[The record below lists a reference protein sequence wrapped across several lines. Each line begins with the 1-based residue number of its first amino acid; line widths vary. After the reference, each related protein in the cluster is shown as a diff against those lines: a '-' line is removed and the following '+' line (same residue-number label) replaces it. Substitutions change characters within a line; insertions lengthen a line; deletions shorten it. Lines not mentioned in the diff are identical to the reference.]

1 MTIIDPGSLRGAPC
15 TQAIQR
21 AIDEAAAS
29 GGGCVVVPA
38 GEYETAGL
46 VLRSHVELHLE
57 AGALL
62 RFTDD
67 PDAYPVIRT
76 RWEGYEQDSYRP
88 LIYAKGETD
97 VRLTGPGTLEGQ
109 GKRWWDAFR
118 ADALPAAR
126 PCFVCFEDC
135 QRVVMS
141 DFTVQNSP
149 AWTIHPLRCENVS
162 IRGLTVVNPSDSPN
176 TDGIDPESCRNVR
189 ISDCHIDVGDD
200 CVAVKAG
207 TEDADVR
214 VPCENVTITGCTMV
228 HGHGGVVLG
237 SEMSG
242 SIRRVSIT
250 GCVFDGTDRG
260 IRIKTRRGRGGS
272 VEDICVTGLIMHD
285 VLCPVVVN
293 SMYFCGKG
301 GKDPV
306 VTDLR
311 ALPVNEGTPHV
322 RRILIADCIV
332 TGARSAAGCIYGLP
346 EAPIEDFSLLNTT
359 VHLVKAEPEVPVMNA
374 LARPV
379 TCAGL
384 TAEHVRGLTLR
395 NFRIT
400 GAEGDA
406 IVLHDA
412 ETTD

>member
-1 MTIIDPGSLRGAPC
+1 MNIIDPGALRGASC

-135 QRVVMS
+135 ERVVMS

-162 IRGLTVVNPSDSPN
+162 IRGLTVVNPSNSPN

-214 VPCENVTITGCTMV
+214 VPCENVTITGC
-228 HGHGGVVLG
+228 
-237 SEMSG
+237 
-242 SIRRVSIT
+242 
-250 GCVFDGTDRG
+250 VFDGTDRG
-260 IRIKTRRGRGGS
+260 VRIKSRRGRGGS
-272 VEDICVTGLIMHD
+272 VEDVSITGLVMND
-285 VLCPVVVN
+285 VLCPLVVN
-293 SMYFCGKG
+293 LMYFCGKDG
-301 GKDPV
+301 RTPIVSDPNPQP
-306 VTDLR
+306 VTER
-311 ALPVNEGTPHV
+311 TPHV
-322 RRILIADCIV
+322 RRIRMADIV
-332 TGARSAAGCIYGLP
+332 VTNAKSAAACLCGLP
-346 EAPIEDFSLLNTT
+346 EAPLEDISIVNTQI
-359 VHLVKAEPEVPVMNA
+359 HLVESEPQVPVMNA
-374 LARPV
+374 VATPV

-384 TAEHVRGLTLR
+384 RADYVRGLHLSDLR
-395 NFRIT
+395 IV
-400 GAEGDA
+400 GARGEE
-406 IVLHDA
+406 IMLHDVK
-412 ETTD
+412 

>member
-162 IRGLTVVNPSDSPN
+162 IRGLTVINPSDSPN

-242 SIRRVSIT
+242 DIRRVAIT

-260 IRIKTRRGRGGS
+260 VRIKSRRGRGGS
-272 VEDICVTGLIMHD
+272 VEDVSITGLVMND
-285 VLCPVVVN
+285 VLCPLVVN
-293 SMYFCGKG
+293 LMYFCGKDG
-301 GKDPV
+301 RTPIVSDPNLQP
-306 VTDLR
+306 VTER
-311 ALPVNEGTPHV
+311 TPHV
-322 RRILIADCIV
+322 RRIRMADIV
-332 TGARSAAGCIYGLP
+332 VTNAKSAAACLCGLP
-346 EAPIEDFSLLNTT
+346 EAPLEDISIVNTQI
-359 VHLVKAEPEVPVMNA
+359 HLVESEPQVPVMNA
-374 LARPV
+374 VAMPV

-384 TAEHVRGLTLR
+384 RADYVRGLHLSDLR
-395 NFRIT
+395 IV
-400 GAEGDA
+400 GARGEE
-406 IVLHDA
+406 IMLHDVK
-412 ETTD
+412 

>member
-1 MTIIDPGSLRGAPC
+1 MTIIDPGALRGALC
-15 TQAIQR
+15 TQTIQR
-21 AIDEAAAS
+21 AIDEAAAQ

-67 PDAYPVIRT
+67 FDAYPVIRT
-76 RWEGYEQDSYRP
+76 RWEGYEQDSRRP

-109 GKRWWDAFR
+109 GQRWWKAFR
-118 ADALPAAR
+118 AGEMTAAR

-135 QRVVMS
+135 ERVVMS
-141 DFTVQNSP
+141 DFTVRNSP

-200 CVAVKAG
+200 CIAVKAG
-207 TEDADVR
+207 TEDAEQR

-242 SIRRVSIT
+242 DIRRVAIT

-260 IRIKTRRGRGGS
+260 VRIKTRRGRGGS
-272 VEDICVTGLIMHD
+272 VEDVSITGLVMND
-285 VLCPVVVN
+285 VLCPLVVN
-293 SMYFCGKG
+293 LMYFCGKDG
-301 GKDPV
+301 RAPIVSDSNPQPV
-306 VTDLR
+306 TER
-311 ALPVNEGTPHV
+311 TPHV
-322 RRILIADCIV
+322 RRIRMADIV
-332 TGARSAAGCIYGLP
+332 VTNAKSAAACLCGLP
-346 EAPIEDFSLLNTT
+346 EAPLEDISIVNTQI
-359 VHLVKAEPEVPVMNA
+359 HLVEAEPQVPVMNA
-374 LARPV
+374 VAKPV

-384 TAEHVRGLTLR
+384 RADYVRGLHMTDLR
-395 NFRIT
+395 IV
-400 GAEGDA
+400 GARGET
-406 IVLHDA
+406 IELHDV
-412 ETTD
+412 E

>member
-1 MTIIDPGSLRGAPC
+1 MTIIDPGALRGASC
-15 TQAIQR
+15 TQTIQR

-29 GGGCVVVPA
+29 GGGCVVIPA

-67 PDAYPVIRT
+67 FDAYPVIST

-88 LIYAKGETD
+88 LLYAKGETD

-109 GKRWWDAFR
+109 GRRWWDAFK
-118 ADALPAAR
+118 AGELPAAR

-207 TEDADVR
+207 TEDADER

-242 SIRRVSIT
+242 DIRRVAIT

-260 IRIKTRRGRGGS
+260 VRIKTRRGRGGS
-272 VEDICVTGLIMHD
+272 VEDVSITGLVMND
-285 VLCPVVVN
+285 VLCPLVVN
-293 SMYFCGKG
+293 LMYFCGKDG
-301 GKDPV
+301 RAPIVSDPNPQP
-306 VTDLR
+306 VTER
-311 ALPVNEGTPHV
+311 TPHV
-322 RRILIADCIV
+322 RRIRMADIV
-332 TGARSAAGCIYGLP
+332 VTNAKSAAACLCGLP
-346 EAPIEDFSLLNTT
+346 EAPLEDISIVNTQI
-359 VHLVKAEPEVPVMNA
+359 HLVESEPQVPVMNA
-374 LARPV
+374 VAKPV

-384 TAEHVRGLTLR
+384 RADYVRGLHLSDLR
-395 NFRIT
+395 IV
-400 GAEGDA
+400 GARGEE
-406 IVLHDA
+406 IMLHDVK
-412 ETTD
+412 

>member
-242 SIRRVSIT
+242 SIRRVAIS

-260 IRIKTRRGRGGS
+260 IRIKSRRGRGGS
-272 VEDICVTGLIMHD
+272 VEDVSVTGVVMND
-285 VLCPVVVN
+285 VLCPLVVN
-293 SMYFCGKG
+293 LMYFCGKD
-301 GKDPV
+301 GKKPIVSDPNPQ
-306 VTDLR
+306 
-311 ALPVNEGTPHV
+311 PVDETTPHV
-322 RRILIADCIV
+322 RRIRMADIV
-332 TGARSAAGCIYGLP
+332 VTNAKSAAACLCGLP
-346 EAPIEDFSLLNTT
+346 EAPLEDISIVNTQI
-359 VHLVKAEPEVPVMNA
+359 HLVESEPQVPVMNA
-374 LARPV
+374 VARPV
-379 TCAGL
+379 TLSGL
-384 TAEHVRGLTLR
+384 TAEFVCGLHLTDLRIVGARG
-395 NFRIT
+395 
-400 GAEGDA
+400 
-406 IVLHDA
+406 
-412 ETTD
+412 ETIALKNVT

>member
-1 MTIIDPGSLRGAPC
+1 MNIIDPGALRGASC

-88 LIYAKGETD
+88 LIYAKSETD

-242 SIRRVSIT
+242 DIRRVAIT

-260 IRIKTRRGRGGS
+260 VRIKSRRGRGGS
-272 VEDICVTGLIMHD
+272 VEDVSITGLVMND
-285 VLCPVVVN
+285 VLCPLVVN
-293 SMYFCGKG
+293 LMYFCGKDG
-301 GKDPV
+301 RTPIVSDPNPQP
-306 VTDLR
+306 VTER
-311 ALPVNEGTPHV
+311 TPHV
-322 RRILIADCIV
+322 RRIRMADIV
-332 TGARSAAGCIYGLP
+332 VTNAKSAAACLCGLP
-346 EAPIEDFSLLNTT
+346 EAPLEDISIVNTQI
-359 VHLVKAEPEVPVMNA
+359 HLVESEPQVPVMNA
-374 LARPV
+374 VARPV
-379 TCAGL
+379 TLSGL
-384 TAEHVRGLTLR
+384 TAEFVCGLHLTDLRIVGARG
-395 NFRIT
+395 
-400 GAEGDA
+400 
-406 IVLHDA
+406 
-412 ETTD
+412 ETIALKNVT

>member
-1 MTIIDPGSLRGAPC
+1 MNIIDLSTQRGARC
-15 TQAIQR
+15 TQTIQR
-21 AIDEAAAS
+21 AIDEAAAH

-46 VLRSHVELHLE
+46 VLRSHVELRLE
-57 AGALL
+57 AGAVL
-62 RFTDD
+62 RFTDAF
-67 PDAYPVIRT
+67 DAYPIIRT

-97 VRLTGPGTLEGQ
+97 VRLTGPGVLEGQ
-109 GKRWWDAFR
+109 GRRWWDAFS
-118 ADALPAAR
+118 AGELTAAR

-135 QRVVMS
+135 ERVVMS
-141 DFTVQNSP
+141 DFMVRNSP

-207 TEDADVR
+207 TEDADAAI
-214 VPCENVTITGCTMV
+214 PCENVTITGCTMV

-242 SIRRVSIT
+242 GIRRVSIT

-260 IRIKTRRGRGGS
+260 VRIKSRRGRGGV
-272 VEDICVTGLIMHD
+272 VEDVSVTGLVMND
-285 VLCPVVVN
+285 VLCPLVIN
-293 SMYFCGKG
+293 LMYFCGKDG
-301 GKDPV
+301 RAPIVSAPNAQPV
-306 VTDLR
+306 T
-311 ALPVNEGTPHV
+311 AGTPHV
-322 RRILIADCIV
+322 RRIRLADIV
-332 TGARSAAGCIYGLP
+332 VTNAKSAAACLCGLP
-346 EAPIEDFSLLNTT
+346 EAPLEDISIVNTQI
-359 VHLVKAEPEVPVMNA
+359 HLVEAEPAVPVMNA
-374 LARPV
+374 VARPV

-384 TAEHVRGLTLR
+384 RADYVRGLHLSDLR
-395 NFRIT
+395 IIGARGEEIT
-400 GAEGDA
+400 
-406 IVLHDA
+406 LHDV
-412 ETTD
+412 E

>member
-1 MTIIDPGSLRGAPC
+1 MTIIDPGALRGASC

-242 SIRRVSIT
+242 DIRRVAIT

-260 IRIKTRRGRGGS
+260 VRIKSRRGRGGS
-272 VEDICVTGLIMHD
+272 VEDVSITGLVMND
-285 VLCPVVVN
+285 VLCPLVVN
-293 SMYFCGKG
+293 LMYFCGKDG
-301 GKDPV
+301 RTPIVSDPNPQP
-306 VTDLR
+306 VTER
-311 ALPVNEGTPHV
+311 TPHV
-322 RRILIADCIV
+322 RRIRMADIV
-332 TGARSAAGCIYGLP
+332 VTNAKSAAACLCGLP
-346 EAPIEDFSLLNTT
+346 EAPLEDISIVNTQI
-359 VHLVKAEPEVPVMNA
+359 HLVESEPQVPVMNA
-374 LARPV
+374 VARPV
-379 TCAGL
+379 TLSGL
-384 TAEHVRGLTLR
+384 TAEFVCGLHLTDLRIVGARG
-395 NFRIT
+395 
-400 GAEGDA
+400 
-406 IVLHDA
+406 
-412 ETTD
+412 ETIALKNVT

>member
-1 MTIIDPGSLRGAPC
+1 MNIIDLRGQRGARC
-15 TQAIQR
+15 TEAIQR
-21 AIDEAAAS
+21 AIDEAAAR

-46 VLRSHVELHLE
+46 VLRSHVELRLE
-57 AGALL
+57 AGAVL
-62 RFTDD
+62 RFTDAF
-67 PDAYPVIRT
+67 DAYPIIRT

-97 VRLTGPGTLEGQ
+97 VRLTGPGVLEGQ
-109 GKRWWDAFR
+109 GRRWWDAFN
-118 ADALPAAR
+118 AGELPAAR

-135 QRVVMS
+135 ERVVMS
-141 DFTVQNSP
+141 DFMARNSP

-207 TEDADVR
+207 TEDADAR

-242 SIRRVSIT
+242 GIRRVSIT

-260 IRIKTRRGRGGS
+260 VRIKSRRGRGGA
-272 VEDICVTGLIMHD
+272 VEDVSITGLVMND
-285 VLCPVVVN
+285 VLCPLVIN
-293 SMYFCGKG
+293 LMYFCGKDG
-301 GKDPV
+301 RAPIVSDPNAQP
-306 VTDLR
+306 VT
-311 ALPVNEGTPHV
+311 EGTPHV
-322 RRILIADCIV
+322 RRVRMADIV
-332 TGARSAAGCIYGLP
+332 VTNAKSAAACLCGLP
-346 EAPIEDFSLLNTT
+346 EAPLEDISIVNTQI
-359 VHLVKAEPEVPVMNA
+359 HLVEAEPTVPVMNA
-374 LARPV
+374 VARPV

-384 TAEHVRGLTLR
+384 RADYVRGLHMSDLR
-395 NFRIT
+395 IV
-400 GAEGDA
+400 GARGEE
-406 IVLHDA
+406 IMLHDVK
-412 ETTD
+412 

>member
-1 MTIIDPGSLRGAPC
+1 MTIIDPGALRGALC
-15 TQAIQR
+15 TQTIQR
-21 AIDEAAAS
+21 AIDEAAAQ

-67 PDAYPVIRT
+67 FDAYPVIRT
-76 RWEGYEQDSYRP
+76 RWEGYEQDSRRP

-109 GKRWWDAFR
+109 GQRWWKAFR
-118 ADALPAAR
+118 AGDIQAAR

-135 QRVVMS
+135 ERVVMS
-141 DFTVQNSP
+141 DFTVRNSP

-162 IRGLTVVNPSDSPN
+162 IRGLSVVNPSDSPN

-200 CVAVKAG
+200 CIAVKAG
-207 TEDADVR
+207 TEDAEQR

-242 SIRRVSIT
+242 DIRRVAIT

-260 IRIKTRRGRGGS
+260 VRIKTRRGRGGS
-272 VEDICVTGLIMHD
+272 VEDVSITALVMND
-285 VLCPVVVN
+285 VLCPLVVN
-293 SMYFCGKG
+293 LMYFCGKDG
-301 GKDPV
+301 RAPIVSDPNPQP
-306 VTDLR
+306 VTER
-311 ALPVNEGTPHV
+311 TPHV
-322 RRILIADCIV
+322 RRIRMADIV
-332 TGARSAAGCIYGLP
+332 VTNAKSAAACLCGLP
-346 EAPIEDFSLLNTT
+346 EAPLEDISIVNTQI
-359 VHLVKAEPEVPVMNA
+359 HLVEAEPQVPVMNA
-374 LARPV
+374 VAKPV

-384 TAEHVRGLTLR
+384 RADYVRGLHMTDLR
-395 NFRIT
+395 IV
-400 GAEGDA
+400 GARGET
-406 IVLHDA
+406 IELHDV
-412 ETTD
+412 E

>member
-1 MTIIDPGSLRGAPC
+1 MTIIDPGAFTGALC
-15 TQAIQR
+15 TQTIQR
-21 AIDEAAAS
+21 AIDEAAAR

-67 PDAYPVIRT
+67 FDAYPVIHT

-109 GKRWWDAFR
+109 GKRWWTAFR
-118 ADALPAAR
+118 AGEMQAAR

-135 QRVVMS
+135 ERVVMS
-141 DFTVQNSP
+141 DFTVRNSP

-200 CVAVKAG
+200 CIAVKAG
-207 TEDADVR
+207 TEDAEQR

-242 SIRRVSIT
+242 DIRRVAIT

-260 IRIKTRRGRGGS
+260 VRIKTRRGRGGS
-272 VEDICVTGLIMHD
+272 VEDVSITALVMND
-285 VLCPVVVN
+285 VLCPLVIN
-293 SMYFCGKG
+293 LMYFCGKDG
-301 GKDPV
+301 RTPIVSDPNPQP
-306 VTDLR
+306 VTER
-311 ALPVNEGTPHV
+311 TPHV
-322 RRILIADCIV
+322 RRIRMADIV
-332 TGARSAAGCIYGLP
+332 VTNAKSAAACLCGLP
-346 EAPIEDFSLLNTT
+346 EAPLEDISIVNTQI
-359 VHLVKAEPEVPVMNA
+359 HLVEAEPQVPVMNA
-374 LARPV
+374 VAKPV

-384 TAEHVRGLTLR
+384 RADYVRGLHMSDLR
-395 NFRIT
+395 IV
-400 GAEGDA
+400 GARGETME
-406 IVLHDA
+406 LHDV
-412 ETTD
+412 E